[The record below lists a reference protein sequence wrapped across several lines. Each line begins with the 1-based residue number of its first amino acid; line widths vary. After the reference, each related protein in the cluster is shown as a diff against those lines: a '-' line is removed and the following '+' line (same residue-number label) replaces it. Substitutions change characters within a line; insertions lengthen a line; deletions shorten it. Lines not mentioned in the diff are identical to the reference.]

1 MSKKQ
6 INPVV
11 KDAIDGLTK
20 AYTETEGK
28 TKAGR
33 FLRFLLRVI
42 PVSTLIS
49 AIAHK
54 NK

>member
-6 INPVV
+6 INPEV
-11 KDAIDGLTK
+11 KNALDGLTK

-33 FLRFLLRVI
+33 FLRFLLRVV
-42 PVSTLIS
+42 PVSTLIE
-49 AIAHK
+49 AVIHK

>member
-6 INPVV
+6 INPQV
-11 KDAIDGLTK
+11 KDALDGLTK

-33 FLRFLLRVI
+33 FLRFVLRVI
-42 PVSTLIS
+42 PIGTLLD
-49 AIAHK
+49 AIVHK